1 MENIC
6 LSLYSLSFKMKKKK
20 VYKIFFSFPI
30 PFAMYLASVMNLK
43 DGIVPVRY
51 LEASQLGLPIH

>member
-1 MENIC
+1 
-6 LSLYSLSFKMKKKK
+6 MKKKK